1 MKYRRDI
8 DGLRAMAVIPVM
20 LFHAGVPIFPG
31 GFVGVDVF
39 FVISGYLISTLIIQ
53 DLRQGSFSLVVFYER
68 RVRRIMPALVII
80 MLFSVPAA
88 WVLMPPAD
96 LKDFTES
103 LAAVT
108 VSLSN
113 VLFWSESGYF
123 ATDAELKPLLH
134 TWSLGVEEQ
143 FYLLYPIVLVWVHRH
158 RHHGPWLLGMLGLA
172 SLAFAQWQVVRHPQA
187 AFFLLPARFWELLAG
202 GLAAFVLLDR
212 PAIISQALRPVGS
225 AIGLLMIVAAAL
237 LFDSDLPFPG
247 MSALLPVAGSVLV
260 ILCAGPDNFVGRL
273 LGSHPLV
280 GIGLVSYS
288 AYLWHQP
295 LLAFARYR
303 EHSLDAGVLG
313 LLLCLLSLILAWFT
327 WRFIERPFR
336 TPGVVS
342 TKNLTRL
349 ALVSGVGFIIF
360 GVVGHMTDG
369 FPRQRVSETK
379 QQLLASAIKHPKTK
393 ACSTG
398 GWNYRKP
405 KDACVFGDGK
415 MEVAVLGDSH
425 ANMLSYPLAD
435 VLNPM
440 GISVRQLSFG
450 GCEPSLGEAL
460 DTACSAWT
468 KESVDYLKARDEA
481 KTVVIVYRLYSHLHG
496 GHVAAYPAQS
506 NDVDERTRER
516 RWRAYTLL
524 VNELVAA
531 GKRVI
536 VVMPVP
542 EVRRRMNDLI
552 FVADEPATPIV
563 SVSRSWWDGRSAF
576 AQSRLNELSPNALL
590 IDPTALFCDT
600 QSCYAT
606 SGKVAYYFDH
616 NHLSAT
622 GAPMLASLV
631 GACAK
636 NYSFLPGDDSLPRPG
651 RCDISYNN
659 R

>member
-53 DLRQGSFSLVVFYER
+53 DLRQGSFSLAAFYER

-134 TWSLGVEEQ
+134 TCSLGVEEQ
-143 FYLLYPIVLVWVHRH
+143 FYLLYPIILVWVHRH

-172 SLAFAQWQVVRHPQA
+172 SLAFAQWQVVHQPQA

-212 PAIISQALRPVGS
+212 PAIISHALRPVGS

-303 EHSLDAGVLG
+303 EHSLDAGILG
-313 LLLCLLSLILAWFT
+313 PLLCLLSLILAWFT

-336 TPGVVS
+336 TPGEVS

-379 QQLLASAIKHPKTK
+379 QQLLASAIAGLAPQLLVVREASSKFYDPKK
-393 ACSTG
+393 LVARVASTNLNTSG
-398 GWNYRKP
+398 VPMMLTVADSYGLPTQAPPRQI
-405 KDACVFGDGK
+405 
-415 MEVAVLGDSH
+415 EVSGQAERIDFEGENH
-425 ANMLSYPLAD
+425 YTLAD
-435 VLNPM
+435 SSYSTCKPE
-440 GISVRQLSFG
+440 QT
-450 GCEPSLGEAL
+450 
-460 DTACSAWT
+460 DW
-468 KESVDYLKARDEA
+468 YLKTSEKIGRA
-481 KTVVIVYRLYSHLHG
+481 SC
-496 GHVAAYPAQS
+496 
-506 NDVDERTRER
+506 RER
-516 RWRAYTLL
+516 
-524 VNELVAA
+524 V
-531 GKRVI
+531 
-536 VVMPVP
+536 
-542 EVRRRMNDLI
+542 
-552 FVADEPATPIV
+552 
-563 SVSRSWWDGRSAF
+563 
-576 AQSRLNELSPNALL
+576 
-590 IDPTALFCDT
+590 
-600 QSCYAT
+600 
-606 SGKVAYYFDH
+606 
-616 NHLSAT
+616 
-622 GAPMLASLV
+622 
-631 GACAK
+631 
-636 NYSFLPGDDSLPRPG
+636 
-651 RCDISYNN
+651 
-659 R
+659 